1 MRKSNIKIHWSD
13 DMLKVRPK
21 LRVLIVDDFE
31 LNREMLGSMLGDE
44 YEILEAENGVQAVEI
59 MREHVSNLS
68 LILLDVQMPQ
78 MDGLEIDPCIPGD
91 WDGFKAHRVFRGA
104 SFEIT
109 VENPEHVEKGVKEIW
124 LDGEKTDRI
133 PICEAGSSHTVRVVM
148 G

>member
-1 MRKSNIKIHWSD
+1 MEFYNALCPYYQN
-13 DMLKVRPK
+13 DMIEIRQAEPYSYCQFIMGKDHTAYGRARHPFMTGSGGWAYFAAT
-21 LRVLIVDDFE
+21 RY
-31 LNREMLGSMLGDE
+31 MLG
-44 YEILEAENGVQAVEI
+44 I
-59 MREHVSNLS
+59 R
-68 LILLDVQMPQ
+68 PQ

-109 VENPEHVEKGVKEIW
+109 VENPKHVEKGVKEIW